1 MNAFYRKVATY
12 LNNLQN
18 HRTDT
23 QVHAHAARSQSP
35 TPAWNSPP
43 WQLLHTPAEGQG
55 PELI

>member
-23 QVHAHAARSQSP
+23 QVRMRRRPSTEL
-35 TPAWNSPP
+35 TPSSTR
-43 WQLLHTPAEGQG
+43 QLN
-55 PELI
+55 